1 MDNQQ
6 LFNAVV
12 SVAGFL
18 AIYVINN
25 LTRTIQ
31 KLEDKVSELPHAYV
45 AKDDYRADI
54 GEIKSILKQ
63 IFDKLDGKADKP

>member
-6 LFNAVV
+6 LFNLVV

-18 AIYVINN
+18 AAYVINN

-31 KLEDKVSELPHAYV
+31 KLEDKVNDLPYNYV
-45 AKDDYRADI
+45 AKDDYQEYLKWLEEGNTPLLAD
-54 GEIKSILKQ
+54 E
-63 IFDKLDGKADKP
+63 

>member
-6 LFNAVV
+6 LFNLVV

-31 KLEDKVSELPHAYV
+31 KLEDKVNEMPHNYV
-45 AKDDYRADI
+45 AKDDYRSDI
-54 GEIKSILKQ
+54 SEIKAILKQ
-63 IFDKLDGKADKP
+63 IFDKLDGKADK